1 MFKILVFSPLG
12 GLRLILYSI
21 LAVFVIPMSIVN
33 LMLVFKLLGFPA
45 YYGTFVALTITGLS
59 LLGSVVHVAVYET
72 KYKAIMPS
80 YVTIDFMGFQFRL
93 PSFMWQIQRSIV
105 SINVGGAIIPTAM
118 SIVLMYVMWDISH
131 RVLAGVII
139 SLLLTTLIVNRA
151 AKVVPGIGIT
161 TPAFLPPLVSAI
173 ATTLIIYVMSPTLLN
188 ASPAAAYI
196 VGVLSSLI
204 GADLMHLR
212 EVIELS
218 PAIIDIGG
226 MGTFDG
232 IYLSGVL
239 AIFYAMALTLI
250 IG

>member
-12 GLRLILYSI
+12 GIRLILYSI

-139 SLLLTTLIVNRA
+139 SLL
-151 AKVVPGIGIT
+151 
-161 TPAFLPPLVSAI
+161 
-173 ATTLIIYVMSPTLLN
+173 
-188 ASPAAAYI
+188 
-196 VGVLSSLI
+196 
-204 GADLMHLR
+204 
-212 EVIELS
+212 
-218 PAIIDIGG
+218 
-226 MGTFDG
+226 
-232 IYLSGVL
+232 
-239 AIFYAMALTLI
+239 
-250 IG
+250 